1 MPRHF
6 DDLMLGTLELFCRAA
21 ELQSFSQA
29 AGVLNISPAAVSKTI
44 HRLEQ
49 KLGCALF
56 VRTTRH
62 VRLTEAGEH
71 YLSYCKTA
79 LSAMYD
85 AENALQDLKTIPAG
99 KIRVCLPND
108 YAYLKVFP
116 LIPKFRRRYPQIE
129 IDFSLRFRIPRQE
142 NPGCDIVL
150 TSWLNYL
157 PDWVATKIDYSV
169 FWVVASPEYLKKAPP
184 LDTIDDLRNHNC
196 LQMHLPENV
205 HPLRWPFVLDN
216 NEIIHIE
223 TQGDMAF
230 FEDIMATYYM
240 ALNGNGPA
248 IMHDFIVRK
257 AVDNGQLIRLLKPWT
272 RVSHIHYIAC
282 PADSMKSP
290 RIRAFT
296 TFLAEE
302 LKPAGGFPQDAI
314 IIPVR

>member
-29 AGVLNISPAAVSKTI
+29 ASALNISPAAVSKTI

-56 VRTTRH
+56 SRTTRH

-71 YLSYCKTA
+71 YLRYCKTA

-85 AENALQDLKTIPAG
+85 AENALLDLKTIPAG

-116 LIPKFRRRYPQIE
+116 LMSKFHRRYPQIE

-142 NPGCDIVL
+142 STDCDVVL

-157 PDWVATKIDYSV
+157 PDWVATKIDYSF
-169 FWVVASPEYLKKAPP
+169 FWVVASPEYLKNAPP
-184 LDTIDDLRNHNC
+184 LNTLDDLRNHNC
-196 LQMHLPENV
+196 LQMRLSEKTY
-205 HPLRWPFVLDN
+205 PLRWPFVLN
-216 NEIIHIE
+216 NDVVYVK
-223 TQGDMAF
+223 TQGDTTFSEDVMA
-230 FEDIMATYYM
+230 AYYM
-240 ALNGNGPA
+240 AINGNGLA
-248 IMHDFIVRK
+248 IINNFIAKK
-257 AVDNGQLIRLLKPWT
+257 AIDNGQLVRVLEELT
-272 RVSHIHYIAC
+272 QVSHLHYVAS
-282 PADSMKSP
+282 PADSLKSP

-296 TFLAEE
+296 DFLVRE
-302 LKPAGGFPQDAI
+302 LRPADSFPEDAI
-314 IIPVR
+314 IIPVW

>member
-29 AGVLNISPAAVSKTI
+29 AYALNISPAAVSKTI

-49 KLGCALF
+49 KLGSALF

-62 VRLTEAGEH
+62 VRLTEAGVH

-79 LSAMYD
+79 LAAMYD
-85 AENALQDLKTIPAG
+85 AENALLDLKTIPAG

-142 NPGCDIVL
+142 STDCDVVL

-157 PDWVATKIDYSV
+157 PDWVATKIDFSV

-184 LDTIDDLRNHNC
+184 LNTLDDLRNHNC
-196 LQMHLPENV
+196 LQMHLPENT
-205 HPLRWPFVLDN
+205 HPLRWPFVLN
-216 NEIIHIE
+216 NEIVHIE
-223 TQGDMAF
+223 THGDTAF
-230 FEDIMATYYM
+230 FEDVMAAYY
-240 ALNGNGPA
+240 LTINGNGLA
-248 IMHDFIVRK
+248 MMHDFIAKK
-257 AVDNGQLIRLLKPWT
+257 AVDNGQLIRVLEPWT
-272 RVSHIHYIAC
+272 EVSHFNYIAC
-282 PADSMKSP
+282 PSDNLKSP

-296 TFLAEE
+296 DFLARE
-302 LKPAGGFPQDAI
+302 LKPAGEFPAHSV